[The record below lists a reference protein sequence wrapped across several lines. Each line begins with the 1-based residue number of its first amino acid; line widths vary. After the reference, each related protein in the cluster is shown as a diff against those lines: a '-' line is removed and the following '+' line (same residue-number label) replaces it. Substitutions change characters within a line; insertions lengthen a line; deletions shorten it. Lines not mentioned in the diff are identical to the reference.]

1 MKLKHNKQAKI
12 FKLCVMILERGEGG
26 VGGVLLKFGAFKVIS
41 GSSPGNLKPKNLKT
55 KDSY

>member
-1 MKLKHNKQAKI
+1 MCYDIRK
-12 FKLCVMILERGEGG
+12 GGG